1 METPARESYM
11 VGIICALALEK
22 AAVMATLDEEYGP
35 PKDRTPTGDD
45 NSYSFGKLAAHN
57 VVVACLPEMGTVSA
71 ASVAKDMTRSFPI
84 RSGFMVGIGGGV
96 WSDTS
101 DIRLGDI
108 VVSQPNGTHGGVVQ
122 WDFGKMEAEGV
133 FRRTGALSKPPRPL
147 LSAIQNLKARHFQH
161 ESEVEKHLKKIWE
174 NTNMAK
180 RYKFPGPG
188 NDFLY
193 ESSYNHGSGNTCDHC
208 NRSRVVQRQ
217 QDREADKPVIHYGN
231 IASGNGVMKDGR
243 MRDEIAQK
251 EGVLCFEMEAAG
263 LMDSFP
269 CVVIRGV
276 CDYADSHKNK
286 DWQPYA
292 AATAACYC
300 KELLG
305 VIEPYALS
313 RLEIAGRP
321 VTRYEHI
328 PFSRN
333 RKFVGRAKELEML
346 EKFVGQSIQHMAI
359 VGLGGVGKT
368 QVALTFAYSVV
379 DHHPD
384 ISVLWLPAMNKD
396 AYEHGCRE
404 IARILGIRLAANAD
418 SKVVIRQFLEA
429 KASGL
434 WILFVDN
441 ADDSDVIF
449 GGEGEVGLQSYLPKS
464 SEGVIVYTTR
474 NRRITQSLARNDV
487 VEVSGM
493 NIHDGMAMLRLAS
506 THDFNDDEEIL
517 EVQDLLEE
525 LDHLPL
531 AISHAAAYINI
542 NHISVSEYLGL
553 LQNSEEDLTYIMS
566 QEMRDSTR
574 YEGSTGAVA
583 TTWLVSFQRIRQWD
597 SDVAD
602 LLQFMSCIES
612 KAIPRSIMP
621 EVKPA
626 ARMTSA
632 IGTLCSYSFITRR
645 DGEQTYDLHRLVHL
659 AAQIWMKERGSTAE
673 VHVQAIKHLA
683 DIFPSG
689 AWEDRE
695 LWWSYYVHVW
705 KLIRVGSG
713 ERYDERVRLC
723 FKVGTCL
730 LRDQRIKEAVQW
742 LEESREWS
750 PGDRHRSMMQRQVL
764 LHLGTAYMALNQ
776 GEDVVKVLEPLC
788 EGVGQNITLGIH
800 HPHSLVAQSM
810 LAEVY
815 ASRGRDRDAQKMLE
829 FVVMTQERL
838 EETRKFD
845 LLASQRRLARVYT
858 KTGQAME
865 AEGLLERVILVERR
879 AQVRPE
885 DPSMIALQEALATA
899 CQENGEVERT
909 VELRALL
916 SELHRQEF
924 PEDDH
929 GQGEYDSALASAL
942 IANGQATKA
951 VELMKHVVERA
962 TQTLTEEDTDRLAL
976 VYHLAVAYQAS
987 GQPEIAVTLLE
998 QVVAVD
1004 AKVLSEDHP
1013 DRIASERELAKARQ
1027 ACGQGVVKG
1036 SWSLTDTAAPAGTA
1050 GPSKPLAT
1058 TPAMRKEL
1066 GMALKPE

>member
-1 METPARESYM
+1 MEAPGRESYA
-11 VGIICALALEK
+11 VGIICALALEM
-22 AAVMATLDEEYGP
+22 AAVRAILDEAFDAP
-35 PKDRTPTGDD
+35 PNKRNASDS
-45 NSYSFGKLAAHN
+45 NNYSFGQIGSHN
-57 VVVACLPEMGTVSA
+57 VVVACLPAGVMGKVSA
-71 ASVAKDMTRSFPI
+71 ASVAMDMMHSFPI
-84 RSGFMVGIGGGV
+84 KVGLMVGVGGGV
-96 WSDTS
+96 WSEKD
-101 DIRLGDI
+101 DVRLGDV
-108 VVSQPNGTHGGVVQ
+108 VVSQPDGMHGGVVQ
-122 WDFGKMEAEGV
+122 WDFGKMEAEGR
-133 FRRTGALSKPPRPL
+133 FRRTGTLNKPPTPL
-147 LSAIQNLKARHFQH
+147 LSALQNLKARHMLEDSKLKTH
-161 ESEVEKHLKKIWE
+161 LTEMWEKH
-174 NTNMAK
+174 TRTAK
-180 RYKFPGPG
+180 TFPYPG
-188 NDFLY
+188 ASNDNLY
-193 ESSYNHGSGNTCDHC
+193 EASYSHPLGTTCALCDK
-208 NRSRVVQRQ
+208 SRLVQRNT
-217 QDREADKPVIHYGN
+217 REETIPQVHYGN
-231 IASGNGVMKDGR
+231 IASGDEVMKDGVT
-243 MRDEIAQK
+243 RDLIAQE
-251 EGVLCFEMEAAG
+251 EGILCFEMEAAG
-263 LMDSFP
+263 LMDRFP
-269 CVVIRGV
+269 CVVIRGI

-286 DWQPYA
+286 QWQPYA

-305 VIEPYALS
+305 VIEPHAVASLPS
-313 RLEIAGRP
+313 ATQP
-321 VTRYEHI
+321 MTRYECI

-333 RKFVGRAKELEML
+333 KKFVGRAKELDIL
-346 EKFVGQSIQHMAI
+346 ETALFVDQSTQQMAI

-368 QVALTFAYSVV
+368 QVALTFAYSVM
-379 DHHPD
+379 DNHPD
-384 ISVLWLPAMNKD
+384 VSVLWLSAMNKE

-404 IARILGIRLAANAD
+404 IARIYGIRLAANVD
-418 SKVVIRQFLEA
+418 VKVVIRERLSL
-429 KASGL
+429 KTNGPWL
-434 WILFVDN
+434 LFVDN
-441 ADDSDVIF
+441 ADDSDIVF
-449 GGEGEVGLQSYLPKS
+449 GAAGEAGLLSYLPKS
-464 SEGVIVYTTR
+464 SEGLIVYTTR
-474 NRRITQSLARNDV
+474 NHEIAQSLARNDV
-487 VEVSGM
+487 VEVSGL
-493 NIHDGMAMLRLAS
+493 NIDDATAMLWLAS
-506 THDFNDDEEIL
+506 THDFKNHEEIL
-517 EVQDLLEE
+517 EVMDLLDE

-542 NHISVSEYLGL
+542 NHLSVSEYLGL
-553 LQNSEEDLTYIMS
+553 LRNSKEDLTYIMS

-574 YEGSTGAVA
+574 YDGSTSAVA
-583 TTWLVSFQRIRQWD
+583 TTWLVSFKQILHRD
-597 SDVAD
+597 PDAAD
-602 LLQFMSCIES
+602 LLQFMSCIEW
-612 KAIPRSIMP
+612 KAIPRSILP
-621 EVKPA
+621 VVEPA

-645 DGEQTYDLHRLVHL
+645 HGEQTFDMHRLVHL
-659 AAQIWMKERGSTAE
+659 AAQIWVNKCGRTAE
-673 VHVQAIKHLA
+673 VHVQAIKYLA
-683 DIFPSG
+683 EIFPVG
-689 AWEDRE
+689 QWEDRAI
-695 LWWSYYVHVW
+695 WWSYYVHVW

-723 FKVGTCL
+723 FKVGTRL

-750 PGDRHRSMMQRQVL
+750 PGDRHPSMMQCQVL
-764 LHLGTAYMALNQ
+764 LQLGTAYMALNQ

-800 HPHSLVAQSM
+800 HPHSLAAQSM

-815 ASRGRDRDAQKMLE
+815 ANRGRDEDAQKMLE

-865 AEGLLERVILVERR
+865 AVGLLERVILVERR

-951 VELMKHVVERA
+951 VELMKHVVKRA

-1027 ACGQGVVKG
+1027 ACGQEVEEG
-1036 SWSLTDTAAPAGTA
+1036 SWSLTDTAAPEQAQRGLRNRS
-1050 GPSKPLAT
+1050 PRL
-1058 TPAMRKEL
+1058 RL
-1066 GMALKPE
+1066 